1 MAKNGKSNPAS
12 GSNRKPAKATGK
24 NAPGGTNG
32 NANGHSEL
40 WVGRKLK
47 RKEDPRLIQGISHY
61 TDDIRLPRMLH
72 CVFVRSPHAHAEIQA
87 IRVDAARAVP
97 GVVGVYTGE
106 DTSAIG
112 MVPCAIAMPDLKV
125 PRHPVLASGR
135 VRYVGEPVV
144 AILAEEL
151 YAARDAAELVEV
163 DYNPLPVVTDME
175 KALGGETPLVHEEFA
190 SNKAFTHVLKNG
202 DVDTAF
208 KQAGHVIKQRM
219 VNQRLAPIAM
229 EPRAVVAQYFP
240 GEKQLTVWS
249 STQIPH
255 LLRTQISVMV
265 GMPETHVRVIAPEV
279 GGGFGS
285 KLNVYAE
292 EGIVPWLAMKTC
304 RPVRW
309 YETRRENFTS
319 TIHGRDTINDVELA
333 LDKDGTIRGLKVH
346 VLADLGAYHQLLT
359 PLIPQLTALMIAG
372 CYRIPAL
379 EIKIDGVFTNKM
391 STDAYR
397 GAGRPEA
404 TYIIERIM
412 DIAAHQLGLD
422 SAELRR
428 KNFPQ
433 PEEFPY
439 TTITGLTYDSAKYQ
453 ESLARALQL
462 SDYDGLRRRQRAGW
476 KDGKYYG
483 VGVSTY
489 VEICAIGPSA
499 ATPAGGWESG
509 TVRIEPT
516 GKVTVLTGASPHGQG
531 EETTFAQLIAD
542 QLGITPDDVNV
553 VHGDTMAVPY
563 GIGTFGSRATAVG
576 GTAAYMATQ
585 KLKAKMAA
593 LAAHLLGAKPED
605 ITIGRGQLTAK
616 GGKSISYG
624 ELVMAAYTARNI
636 PAGFEPGMEATHFFE
651 PSNFTFPFGCHIASV
666 EVDGETGEVKIE
678 KYVAV
683 DDCGNVINPLIVDG
697 QIHGGLVQGI
707 GQAMWEELIYNE
719 DGQLITGSLMDYVM
733 PKAHFFPEFTLDRTV
748 TPSPVNPMGVKGVGE
763 AGTIASTP
771 CMVNAVCDALSP
783 LGVRHIEMPLKPE
796 RVWRAI
802 AGGQVAGPPSANQ
815 AGSQQPAATGI
826 PAKPEPAGRTAARG
840 GKKPVKPAP
849 TKAVRR

>member
-1 MAKNGKSNPAS
+1 MAQKGKGKSSTNGKGNGQPA
-12 GSNRKPAKATGK
+12 
-24 NAPGGTNG
+24 
-32 NANGHSEL
+32 H

-61 TDDIRLPRMLH
+61 TDDIKLPCMLH
-72 CVFVRSPHAHAEIQA
+72 CALVRSSHAHAEIRA
-87 IRVDAARAVP
+87 IRTDAAQALP
-97 GVVGVYTGE
+97 GVVAVITGE
-106 DTSAIG
+106 DAAGIG
-112 MVPCAIAMPDLKV
+112 MVPCAIQMPDLKV
-125 PRHPVLASGR
+125 PKHPVLATGR
-135 VRYVGEPVV
+135 VRFVGEPVV
-144 AILAEEL
+144 AVVAEDL
-151 YAARDAAELVEV
+151 YTARDAAELVEV
-163 DYNPLPVVTDME
+163 DYEPLPVVTDME
-175 KALGGETPLVHEEFA
+175 KALGKDTPYVHDEFGT
-190 SNKAFTHVLKNG
+190 NKAFTHAMKNG
-202 DVDTAF
+202 DIDAAF
-208 KQAGHVIKQRM
+208 KKADRVVKQRM
-219 VNQRLAPIAM
+219 LNQRLAPIAM
-229 EPRAVVAQYFP
+229 EPRALIAEYLP
-240 GEKQLTVWS
+240 GENRLTVWS

-265 GMPETHVRVIAPEV
+265 GLPETAVRVIAPEV

-285 KLNVYAE
+285 KLNVYPE
-292 EGIVPWLAMKTC
+292 EGLVPWLAMKLG
-304 RPVRW
+304 RPVKW
-309 YETRRENFTS
+309 NEGRRENFTS
-319 TIHGRDTINDVELA
+319 TIHGRDTINEVELA
-333 LDKDGTIRGLKVH
+333 LKKDGTILGLRVRI
-346 VLADLGAYHQLLT
+346 LADMGAYHQLLT

-379 EIKIDGVFTNKM
+379 DIGIEGVFTNKM

-412 DIAAHQLGLD
+412 DIGAR
-422 SAELRR
+422 ELEVDPAQFRL

-433 PEEFPY
+433 PKEFPY

-453 ESLARALQL
+453 ESLKRALKL
-462 SDYDGLRRRQRAGW
+462 SGYDNLRRRQKAGW
-476 KDGKYYG
+476 KQGKYYG

-542 QLGITPDDVNV
+542 QLGIDPEDVNV
-553 VHGDTMAVPY
+553 VHGDTLAVPY

-576 GTAAYMATQ
+576 GTAAYLATQ
-585 KLKAKMAA
+585 KLKAKMAT
-593 LAAHLLGAKPED
+593 LAAHLLGTKPDD
-605 ITIGRGQLTAK
+605 ITIGRGRLTAK
-616 GGKSISYG
+616 KNKKSISFG

-636 PAGFEPGMEATHFFE
+636 PPGFEPGMEATHFFE

-666 EVDGETGEVKIE
+666 EVDTETGEVKIE

-683 DDCGNVINPLIVDG
+683 DDCGNVINPMLVDG

-719 DGQLITGSLMDYVM
+719 DGQLITGSLMDYVV
-733 PKAHFFPEFTLDRTV
+733 PKAHFFPEFTLDRTT

-802 AGGQVAGPPSANQ
+802 THAQASSEDLEPALAGVAGK
-815 AGSQQPAATGI
+815 AATS
-826 PAKPEPAGRTAARG
+826 K
-840 GKKPVKPAP
+840 
-849 TKAVRR
+849 TKAKSARRRP